1 MLLIII
7 RFIAGAGLLTIAGLG
22 FAGRIPWLA
31 SSDPSR
37 AHTLPLI
44 ALAGAGLIF
53 HLFIDSLISWHAKWP
68 RSKCSRSYEILEIP
82 KYRMENKRQLSSA
95 LIVTS
100 GVIIGL
106 AKARSGDTVRL
117 DTILLAAGIIFG
129 FINLSVHGGATDE
142 EVDWKYTRTP
152 PTESEPDTDI
162 ASEKTYKWIYVKRFH
177 DGISTFL
184 LNLQFLALILG
195 VAALN

>member
-1 MLLIII
+1 MLLITI

-22 FAGRIPWLA
+22 CAGRIPWLA

-44 ALAGAGLIF
+44 AMAGAGLLF
-53 HLFIDSLISWHAKWP
+53 HLFIDLLISWHA
-68 RSKCSRSYEILEIP
+68 RSYSESPRPSRIIEIP

-106 AKARSGDTVRL
+106 AKARSGETVRL

-129 FINLSVHGGATDE
+129 FINLSVHGGAADE
-142 EVDWKYTRTP
+142 EVDWKYTHTP
-152 PTESEPDTDI
+152 STDSEPNTDI